1 MTVSRAL
8 NRPEIVADD
17 TRHKILEVC
26 ERLNYRP
33 NANARSLRTNTSHQ
47 VGVIIP
53 DWRNAFWIDVVSGIE
68 AVLTGAGFQLL
79 IANSNEQGRR
89 EELQIEAM
97 LSQSVDGLLIAPS
110 DGAPSGDSLSR
121 IDELL
126 AAGMPL
132 VIIDRLPAGIAN
144 VSCVTIDNESGAYKA
159 TRHLLS
165 AGHRRIGLLAGN
177 INLDTGQQRV
187 DGYLR
192 GLKEPGLA
200 VDEQLIRTA
209 ETNAA
214 LVGREVGFSSTLEFL
229 DMDNAPTALLCTSNT
244 IAIGAIAAL
253 QERRVQIP
261 EEMAIVSFGD
271 MEWTTLLSPPL
282 TVITQPTIEMGRQA
296 GLMLLEYL
304 EDVPED
310 GHKRHRKQRRIV
322 LEPQLIV
329 RASSVRGAAAKTIPD
344 D

>member
-17 TRHKILEVC
+17 TREKILEVC

-79 IANSNEQGRR
+79 ISNSNEQGGR
-89 EELQIEAM
+89 EALQIEAM
-97 LSQSVDGLLIAPS
+97 LSHSVDGLLIAPS
-110 DGAPSGDSLSR
+110 DGSLSR
-121 IDELL
+121 INALL
-126 AAGMPL
+126 EAGTPL
-132 VIIDRLPAGIAN
+132 VVVDRLPADIGD
-144 VSCVTIDNESGAYKA
+144 VSCVTIDNELGAYKA
-159 TRHLLS
+159 TCHLIS
-165 AGHRRIGLLAGN
+165 AGHRRIALLAGN
-177 INLDTGQQRV
+177 INLDTGRQRL
-187 DGYLR
+187 DGYLCGLNER
-192 GLKEPGLA
+192 GLE

-214 LVGREVGFSSTLEFL
+214 LVGREVGYGGTLEFL
-229 DMDNAPTALLCTSNT
+229 GMDNPPTALLCTSNT

-253 QERRVQIP
+253 QERGVQIP
-261 EEMAIVSFGD
+261 DEMAIVSFGD
-271 MEWTTLLSPPL
+271 MDWTTLLSPPL
-282 TVITQPTIEMGRQA
+282 TVVTQPTIEMGRQA
-296 GLMLLEYL
+296 ALMLLKYL
-304 EDVPED
+304 EDVPLN
-310 GHKRHRKQRRIV
+310 GHKQRRIV

-329 RASSVRGAAAKTIPD
+329 RASSVSSVSSANAPNNTQ
-344 D
+344 